1 MGAGR
6 KAAQAMKAYLGL
18 RDSAAPYAAGPRTGT
33 LFGIAPGERNYAR
46 VRAA

>member
-6 KAAQAMKAYLGL
+6 EAAQAMKAYLGL
-18 RDSAAPYAAGPRTGT
+18 RDSAAPYGGEPQAGA
-33 LFGIAPGERNYAR
+33 LFGLAPGERNYAR